1 MNKIKIKDLKK
12 KRERLPV
19 YLLEDFMI
27 KVEAR
32 V

>member
-1 MNKIKIKDLKK
+1 MKKIKIKDL